1 MNFLVTGGAGF
12 IGSTFTQMLLDGEF
26 DERPN
31 KVIVLDALTYAGS
44 MENLESCFP
53 YSNFE
58 FVHGSICDRKL
69 VKRLVDSTDF
79 IINFAAESHVDRSID
94 SASEFVLTNIAGV
107 EVLLSAIKEKKKKLI
122 QVSTDEVY
130 GTIEE
135 GTWDEEYPLKPNSPY
150 SASKAAADLLCLSFH
165 KTHGIDVR
173 ITRCCNNYGPR
184 QFPEKVIPVFI
195 NQLLSGEKVK
205 IYGNG
210 NNIREWVHV
219 RDHCEGIWAVIR
231 NGMAGEIY
239 NIGSDLELNNKELA
253 SILISELGFLIEEKI
268 SFVEDRLGHDFRYSL
283 NSNKIRKELGFNPM
297 VDFHEGLRETI
308 NWYKDRFESGSR

>member
-26 DERPN
+26 GENPN
-31 KVIVLDALTYAGS
+31 KVIVLDALTYAGNL
-44 MENLESCFP
+44 ENLEQCMARP
-53 YSNFE
+53 NFG
-58 FVHGSICDRKL
+58 FIHGSICDSKL
-69 VKRLVDSTDF
+69 VDKLVNSADF

-107 EVLLSAIKEKKKKLI
+107 EVLLSAVKGKKKTLI

-130 GTIEE
+130 GTIDE
-135 GTWDEEYPLKPNSPY
+135 GAWDEKFPLKPNSPY
-150 SASKAAADLLCLSFH
+150 AASKAAADLLCLSFY
-165 KTHGIDVR
+165 KTHDTDVR

-205 IYGNG
+205 VYGNG
-210 NNIREWVHV
+210 KNVREWIHV
-219 RDHCEGIWAVIR
+219 RDHCQAIWAVLK
-231 NGMAGEIY
+231 NGNAGEIY
-239 NIGSDLELNNKELA
+239 NIGSDFELNNVELA
-253 SILISELGFLIEEKI
+253 NILISELGFSTEDRI

-283 NSNKIRKELGFNPM
+283 NSNKIRKELGFKPKVVFDN
-297 VDFHEGLRETI
+297 GIRETI
-308 NWYKDRFESGSR
+308 NWYRDGFRAQV